1 MRNLLATLLLSQGT
15 PMLLAGDEFGRT
27 QRGNNNAYAQDNDIS
42 WLDWSIA
49 EDGAAQ
55 IDFVRRLIALRQAFP
70 ILRRS
75 RFLTGEYNEDLDVK
89 DVRWLTPSAT
99 DMVPE
104 QWHDPNVRCFGML
117 MDGRAQA
124 TGIKRPSMD
133 ATALLVLNA
142 YHDVVRFQLPDV
154 VGGHVWRC
162 LMDTN
167 LPERTEAPRFESGDE
182 FEVTGRSLLLFALEP
197 ESMRSVALTRARAA
211 LRQVSETPAPVALAD
226 APAE

>member
-1 MRNLLATLLLSQGT
+1 LLLSQGT

-42 WLDWSIA
+42 WLDWNIA

-99 DMVPE
+99 DMAPE

-142 YHDVVRFQLPDV
+142 YHDVVKFQLPDV

-167 LPERTEAPRFESGDE
+167 LPERIGSPRFQSADE
-182 FEVTGRSLLLFALEP
+182 YEVTGRSLLLFALEP
-197 ESMRSVALTRARAA
+197 ESTRSVALTRARAA
-211 LRQVSETPAPVALAD
+211 LRQVSETPAPVALAEMT
-226 APAE
+226 AE